1 MSLLQDALN
10 ALLSIH
16 IERGF
21 RSEDLNPCL
30 AEAEF
35 RAAASWFPFQIRHE
49 IRELYAWHN
58 GNRELFNQ
66 QEYFGFGDEVFFSI
80 DDARAEYEAMLGCWG
95 DLPEINE
102 ELGFDFRTG
111 FPFAGLH
118 GSYLLVNPQ
127 NGEIHRLFCGAE
139 KKAESLEALVR
150 LSAAKIEI

>member
-1 MSLLQDALN
+1 MSSLQDALD
-10 ALLSIH
+10 ALFSIH

-21 RSEDLNPCL
+21 RLEDLNPGL
-30 AEAEF
+30 DEAEF
-35 RAAASWFPFQIRHE
+35 RAAVSWFPFQIHDE
-49 IRELYAWHN
+49 IRELYAWRN

-66 QEYFGFGDEVFFSI
+66 QEYFRFGDEAFFSI
-80 DDARAEYEAMLGCWG
+80 DYARAEYEAMLGCWG
-95 DLPEINE
+95 DLAEINE

-139 KKAESLEALVR
+139 KKADSLEALVR
-150 LSAAKIEI
+150 LSAAKIGK